1 MRALPGMSILIYDIV
16 IKLNRGN
23 AMLYKVRQFVNTRVL
38 KLIYHAIFDCQLSY
52 ANSVWGKNKNTN
64 SLNRLF

>member
-1 MRALPGMSILIYDIV
+1 
-16 IKLNRGN
+16 
-23 AMLYKVRQFVNTRVL
+23 MLYTVREFVNTRVL